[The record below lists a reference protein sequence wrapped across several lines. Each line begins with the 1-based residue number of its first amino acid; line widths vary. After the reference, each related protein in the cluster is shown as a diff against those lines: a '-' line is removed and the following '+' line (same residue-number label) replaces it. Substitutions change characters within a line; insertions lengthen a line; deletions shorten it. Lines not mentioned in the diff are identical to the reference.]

1 MLARH
6 FLFCGGRSIH
16 CLLLLRYR
24 SSLGLDRVSAHDDLL
39 RESHLQQHHLVGVG
53 SKFSGSSDANIKWVG
68 SSGVISRMGDISTG
82 IANIGTAITNAFSG
96 EDFLTTQN
104 NMDS

>member
-16 CLLLLRYR
+16 CLLLLWHR
-24 SSLGLDRVSAHDDLL
+24 SSLELDRVSAHDDLL
-39 RESHLQQHHLVGVG
+39 RQSHLQQRHLVGDG
-53 SKFSGSSDANIKWVG
+53 FKFSGTTEDGIKWTG
-68 SSGVISRMGDISTG
+68 SSGVISRMGDISNG

-104 NMDS
+104 DMDS